1 MASPIKL
8 SPMVAPF
15 LVEAPGLKELERIKK
30 DVGKIGKQIG
40 DAIGNTGRKMT
51 MGLTLP
57 ILGAAGA
64 SVKLSTDANRALA
77 NIGTLIPGQRQKLEG
92 YRKDLDRLSISSAT
106 SFETLADGLYQSV
119 SALGDGAQAMTALKV
134 ANKAAKAGVA
144 DTKDAISLLSSVSK
158 GYNDVSDEMINK
170 TSDLAFTTVK
180 LGVTTFPELA
190 ASMGKATPI
199 ASSLGVS
206 VEELFGNMATLTGVT
221 GDTAE
226 VSTQLAAI
234 MGTLLKG
241 GGALDGVFKKLGV
254 KSGQQLIDKTGG
266 LNNALFALKD
276 AVGGSEAE
284 FAKLLGRKEA
294 ILAGLSLT
302 GIQAENAKIKF
313 DAMKNAVGATDAA
326 FAEQTDGVNKSE
338 HQFKQFLETL
348 KSLGRAIGDKIIP
361 ILSRLGDRLKPI
373 TDKIVSMDDAT
384 IEMLMKVAGI
394 AAVVGPALMVF
405 GKMFSGISAIVG
417 VLSGGSGLA
426 GVLITLTGPLG
437 AVIAGLIAAGAAVW
451 YFWDELKPVRDAIK
465 NEVIQ
470 MFGDLSMKTG
480 GIKTDFSSLG
490 DTLKGFVKFAAP
502 VWAVFAKIGIN
513 MATLPLRTIIWQFT
527 KVVEVIKNVVKI
539 FHSIKTAF
547 GAVGDLIGLL
557 WEAFAAWFSN
567 MEAKFPF
574 LESVRE
580 IFQTIGDKIKFVVG
594 GLKEV
599 GEAFKNAPG
608 VATDWIA
615 EKAGALSGSLARFA
629 ADEKRDFSAGK
640 KDNLDINIRVDSKEK
655 TGVTARG
662 KKAKIRGGDGAI
674 MAPDGGT

>member
-1 MASPIKL
+1 MPSVVKL

-40 DAIGNTGRKMT
+40 DTIGNTGRKMT

-92 YRKDLDRLSISSAT
+92 YRKDLDRLAVSTAT
-106 SFETLADGLYQSV
+106 PFETLADGLYQSI
-119 SALGDGAQAMTALKV
+119 SALGDGAQAMTALEV
-134 ANKAAKAGVA
+134 ANKAATAGVA
-144 DTKDAISLLSSVSK
+144 DTKDAISLLSSVAK
-158 GYNDVSDEMINK
+158 GYNDVSDSMINK
-170 TSDLAFTTVK
+170 TSDLAFMTVK

-199 ASSLGVS
+199 ASALGVS
-206 VEELFGNMATLTGVT
+206 VEELFGSMATLTGVT

-226 VSTQLAAI
+226 VSTQLSAI
-234 MGTLLKG
+234 MGALLKG
-241 GGALDGVFKKLGV
+241 GDGLNKVFKKFGT
-254 KSGQQLIDKTGG
+254 KTGQEFVRESGG
-266 LNNALFALKD
+266 LINALKNIKFYTK
-276 AVGGSEAE
+276 GSDAE
-284 FAKLLGRKEA
+284 FANLLGRKEA
-294 ILAGLSLT
+294 ILAGLALT
-302 GIQAENAKIKF
+302 GIQAENAATKINE
-313 DAMKNAVGATDAA
+313 MKNAVGATDAA
-326 FAEQTDGVNKSE
+326 FAEQTEGVNKSE
-338 HQFKQFLETL
+338 HQFKQFIETL
-348 KSLGRAIGDKIIP
+348 KSLGRSIGDKIIP
-361 ILSRLGDRLKPI
+361 ILSRLGDRLKPL

-384 IEMLMKVAGI
+384 IEMLMKIAGI
-394 AAVVGPALMVF
+394 AAVIGPTLMVF

-465 NEVIQ
+465 NEIIQ
-470 MFGDLSMKTG
+470 MFGDLSIKTG

-490 DTLKGFVKFAAP
+490 ETLKGFVKFAAP

-557 WEAFAAWFSN
+557 WEAFASWFSN

-674 MAPDGGT
+674 MAPDGGI